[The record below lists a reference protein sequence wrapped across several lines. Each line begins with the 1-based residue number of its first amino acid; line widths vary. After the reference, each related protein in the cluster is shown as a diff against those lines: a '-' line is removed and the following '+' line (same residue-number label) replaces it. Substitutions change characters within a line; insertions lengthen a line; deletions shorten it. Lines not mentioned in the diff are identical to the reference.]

1 VSPIQFPREGP
12 NTKVSELDL
21 RTWETLFIESLKV
34 LNKWE
39 QFRDIAHLHGNYD
52 QGGLGDQSPGTHE
65 MWIEFFWQK
74 KDWRN
79 LANFRPTLMNSS
91 SIKYQLYYIFLI
103 IQEQQNQRFDEV
115 FKKVIQLAHQEW
127 ESQLPNYVD
136 RAQFESLI
144 MFQQVVES
152 SEGGRSMI
160 REARNLVGNERLK
173 ELKAAMNIWRERVP
187 HQCESIRT
195 WKEVLENR
203 NFIYEQLCGFIQ
215 PTLNNQTDQQPN
227 ARAAAGP

>member
-1 VSPIQFPREGP
+1 
-12 NTKVSELDL
+12 
-21 RTWETLFIESLKV
+21 
-34 LNKWE
+34 
-39 QFRDIAHLHGNYD
+39 
-52 QGGLGDQSPGTHE
+52 

-79 LANFRPTLMNSS
+79 LANYKSTLMNSS
-91 SIKYQLYYIFLI
+91 SIKYQLYYIFLT
-103 IQEQQNQRFDEV
+103 IQEEHESHARLDRPGMGGGRALAHQFDEV

-203 NFIYEQLCGFIQ
+203 NFIYEQLCSFIQ
-215 PTLNNQTDQQPN
+215 P
-227 ARAAAGP
+227 

>member
-1 VSPIQFPREGP
+1 
-12 NTKVSELDL
+12 
-21 RTWETLFIESLKV
+21 
-34 LNKWE
+34 
-39 QFRDIAHLHGNYD
+39 
-52 QGGLGDQSPGTHE
+52 

-79 LANFRPTLMNSS
+79 LANHKATLMHSS
-91 SIKYQLYYIFLI
+91 SIKYQLYYIFLT
-103 IQEQQNQRFDEV
+103 IQEHESHSRFDRFDEV
-115 FKKVIQLAHQEW
+115 YKKVIQLAHQEW

-203 NFIYEQLCGFIQ
+203 NFIYEQLCSFIQ
-215 PTLNNQTDQQPN
+215 PTLNGQGEQ
-227 ARAAAGP
+227 

>member
-1 VSPIQFPREGP
+1 
-12 NTKVSELDL
+12 
-21 RTWETLFIESLKV
+21 
-34 LNKWE
+34 
-39 QFRDIAHLHGNYD
+39 
-52 QGGLGDQSPGTHE
+52 
-65 MWIEFFWQK
+65 
-74 KDWRN
+74 
-79 LANFRPTLMNSS
+79 
-91 SIKYQLYYIFLI
+91 
-103 IQEQQNQRFDEV
+103 
-115 FKKVIQLAHQEW
+115 
-127 ESQLPNYVD
+127 
-136 RAQFESLI
+136 
-144 MFQQVVES
+144 
-152 SEGGRSMI
+152 MI